1 MISREEA
8 IELLN
13 KYLKDK
19 ENLKKAVAAEA
30 IMRKIAK
37 RLNRNEELWG
47 ITGLLHNIDYEYTED
62 NLEERGSLSFQLI
75 TGLIPDAGVNAIMG
89 TNYVY
94 TEYVPVRSIDKALI
108 AIVTLIKLIFKIIKS
123 TSSQKISDVDLPI
136 MYEKFKD
143 TNFNERND
151 QKRIELINDIG
162 INEQEFLKIS
172 LDALKEI
179 SDEIDI

>member
-108 AIVTLIKLIFKIIKS
+108 AVVSLIRLIFKVIKS
-123 TSSQKISDVDLPI
+123 TSSRKISDVELPV

-143 TNFNERND
+143 TTYIEISD
-151 QKRIELINDIG
+151 QKKIGLINDIG